1 MLAVVLWV
9 IQAWQTQTRDGPK
22 LQRKITNRSAVTV
35 FTTLAALQSLS
46 ARSAEPSQPT
56 GATSDDQIG
65 EIVVTA
71 RRREEKLLDV
81 PVSVSAVSGTELDN
95 LGVTSVTG
103 LIAQVPGLYLAQ
115 NNSLHITQPI
125 NTYLVLRG
133 VGSTSQIEPSVGI
146 FIDGVY
152 QTNLGFDFDFLEI
165 ERIEVLKGPQG
176 TLFGRNTEAGAISI
190 ITKQP
195 SQEFS
200 GNAQVE
206 YSSFDTEQVRAFV
219 NGPLAPNLS
228 GNLGVMYERTA
239 GYITNLTTN
248 DKEDPSNREVVRGS
262 LRYDDG
268 PLQATFTGDYT
279 HRRAGSPT
287 YGVNGD
293 YQVFDS
299 DHHENPYDN
308 YGGALS
314 VNYDMSNV
322 NVSSITGYRRT
333 ATTSFADADGGP
345 VPDNIL
351 IYGQT
356 QSLLSQ
362 ELRFS
367 SPTAAM
373 PLGWTSGVYLFRQA
387 DNFTQYVDFV
397 NPVPDD
403 TTAFRP
409 GTTANQDFDI
419 LRKGISGFAQLNYR
433 ISALELAAGGRYSYE
448 TSILFANPDVTV
460 AAFHLH
466 FQFNDE
472 VEASFH
478 DFSPNG
484 SATYHFSDLGMV
496 YTTISKGFKAG
507 GFQRFDNSASQL
519 VPYSNEDSVNY
530 EVGIKGKSPDN
541 TLEGTLALFYVAL
554 KNQQLSSTPIIDGL
568 PTNVI
573 ANAGKSHTEGFEG
586 ETTWRPA
593 PWLNFTG
600 SVSYTDAKFDQY
612 TDTAGHNEAGQ
623 PLPGVPTWQGS
634 LIGEARAPLGH
645 ELFLGGLARIRA
657 VSSYEVGSG
666 IGVSDPSLRIA
677 SYEVADL
684 NASLSWRAWKGTVY
698 VNNVADRFIPYNR
711 VAVAI
716 TGAPL
721 VGYQVLPPRV
731 IGVRLSY
738 SW

>member
-1 MLAVVLWV
+1 LSTAFFV
-9 IQAWQTQTRDGPK
+9 A
-22 LQRKITNRSAVTV
+22 
-35 FTTLAALQSLS
+35 QSLPAQAAADS
-46 ARSAEPSQPT
+46 VPT
-56 GATSDDQIG
+56 NSGASDDQIG

-71 RRREEKLLDV
+71 RRREEKLLDI
-81 PVSVSAVSGTELDN
+81 PVSVSAVSGAQLDN

-125 NTYLVLRG
+125 DTYLVLRG

-176 TLFGRNTEAGAISI
+176 TLFGRNTEAGAISV

-206 YSSFDTEQVRAFV
+206 YSSFDTEQVRAFI
-219 NGPLAPNLS
+219 NGPIAPSLS

-248 DKEDPSNREVVRGS
+248 DKEDPSNREVARGS
-262 LRYDDG
+262 LRFDDGG

-279 HRRAGSPT
+279 HRRAGYPT
-287 YGVNGD
+287 YGVNSD

-308 YGGALS
+308 YGAALT
-314 VNYDMSNV
+314 VNYAMSNV
-322 NVSSITGYRRT
+322 DFSSITGYRNT
-333 ATTSFADADGGP
+333 STTSFADADGGP

-367 SPTAAM
+367 SPAAAA
-373 PLGWTSGVYLFRQA
+373 PLGWTSGIYLFRQA

-397 NPVPDD
+397 NAVPND

-409 GTTANQDFDI
+409 GTTADQDFDI

-433 ISALELAAGGRYSYE
+433 INALELAAGGRYSYE
-448 TSILFANPDVTV
+448 SSTLFANPNVTV
-460 AAFHLH
+460 AAFGLH

-472 VEASFH
+472 VQASFH

-496 YTTISKGFKAG
+496 YTTIAKGFKAG
-507 GFQRFDNSASQL
+507 GFQRFDNSVAQL
-519 VPYSNEDSVNY
+519 VPYSNEDAVNY
-530 EVGIKGKSPDN
+530 EVGVKGKSPDN
-541 TLEGTLALFYVAL
+541 RLEATLALFYVAL

-573 ANAGKSHTEGFEG
+573 SNAGKSHTEGFEG
-586 ETTWRPA
+586 ETTWHPA
-593 PWLNFTG
+593 SWLNFSG

-612 TDTAGHNEAGQ
+612 TDTAGHNQAGQ

-645 ELFLGGLARIRA
+645 ELYLGGLARIRA

-666 IGVSDPSLRIA
+666 IGVSDPTLHIS

-684 NASLSWRAWKGTVY
+684 NASLTWRNWKTTLF

-731 IGVRLSY
+731 IGIRLAY